1 MTSKTDES
9 HGSNSKAA
17 RMASESTS
25 KCRQKVRKSGG
36 AQKNK
41 RKFQGKGFASN
52 TTKILGGTGSPDSLS
67 SVGPASISQCPQKV
81 RKSGGAQKNKRT
93 FQEKGFASDSAKI
106 FVGTGTPDSLS
117 FVGPASSKTIR
128 MTSESSTSQS
138 RRKVRK
144 SKGTKRNRRPGT
156 TSKVFEGKCPPGP
169 SNFASPAT
177 SSTSVKSSTSL
188 FDKSDFKTLVK
199 TMQALHKRKHL
210 ESER

>member
-1 MTSKTDES
+1 M
-9 HGSNSKAA
+9 N
-17 RMASESTS
+17 
-25 KCRQKVRKSGG
+25 
-36 AQKNK
+36 
-41 RKFQGKGFASN
+41 KGFASN

-67 SVGPASISQCPQKV
+67 SAGPASISQCPQKV

-169 SNFASPAT
+169 SSSNSPGSAIARP
-177 SSTSVKSSTSL
+177 L
-188 FDKSDFKTLVK
+188 
-199 TMQALHKRKHL
+199 Q
-210 ESER
+210 

>member
-1 MTSKTDES
+1 
-9 HGSNSKAA
+9 
-17 RMASESTS
+17 MASESTS
-25 KCRQKVRKSGG
+25 QCRQKVRKSGG

-52 TTKILGGTGSPDSLS
+52 TTKILGGTGTPDSLS
-67 SVGPASISQCPQKV
+67 SAC
-81 RKSGGAQKNKRT
+81 
-93 FQEKGFASDSAKI
+93 
-106 FVGTGTPDSLS
+106 
-117 FVGPASSKTIR
+117 PASSKTIR

-169 SNFASPAT
+169 SGFTGPAT
-177 SSTSVKSSTSL
+177 SSNSVKSSTSSK
-188 FDKSDFKTLVK
+188 DKSDFKTLVRN
-199 TMQALHKRKHL
+199 MQALHKRKHP